1 MKNYV
6 ILSNIL
12 VLTHEKDKNLSKEKN
27 ICRESSAESTP
38 IYTWL
43 FIWKS
48 SICNHFLNNTPFSV
62 AWGGMSSECSCMAK
76 QEALPWASELDSL
89 VSPSFSESDWSL
101 IHQAGDTL
109 QSL

>member
-38 IYTWL
+38 IYT
-43 FIWKS
+43 
-48 SICNHFLNNTPFSV
+48 
-62 AWGGMSSECSCMAK
+62 
-76 QEALPWASELDSL
+76 
-89 VSPSFSESDWSL
+89 
-101 IHQAGDTL
+101 
-109 QSL
+109 